1 MAQNY
6 KIRLRR
12 WNGTDFDILCLSSEN
27 ILMNSG
33 QNIETVINSKPSI
46 NDNTSTSTNVWSA
59 QKTSNQINNIKERLA
74 NITLSSSWSGS
85 GPYTQTVTISNET
98 ITSKTKVDVQPDSTV
113 IQTMMNNGIYG
124 LYIENNNGT
133 LTAYCVGGYFS
144 DSISIQVSLSEVQ

>member
-12 WNGTDFDILCLSSEN
+12 WNGTDFDILCLSSQN
-27 ILMNSG
+27 ILMDSG
-33 QNIETVINSKPSI
+33 QNVETAINNKPSI

-74 NITLSSSWSGS
+74 TVNLSSSWSGA
-85 GPYTQTVTISNET
+85 GPYSQTVTISGET
-98 ITSKTKVDVQPDSTV
+98 ITNKTKVDVQPNSTV
-113 IQTMMNNGIYG
+113 IQAMMNNGIYG